1 MHHLIAPSS
10 MLEVRRPRSAHR
22 QRGDAH
28 SSAKCEPQPPR
39 YIICRRY
46 LVIGA
51 CLGRGLNSTS
61 RAVWFRGSERRQ
73 SVLSC
78 RASDAGGMAGVAP
91 QPPFAE
97 FHTASASSV
106 SGGWES
112 YNRALTAVEHPA
124 DGQADRRNAPARDPT
139 STANNCPGFT
149 GNRCAGADG
158 RTVSLGGY
166 GSAGGIA
173 RPATCC
179 KASRS

>member
-1 MHHLIAPSS
+1 

-61 RAVWFRGSERRQ
+61 RAVWSRGSERRQ
-73 SVLSC
+73 SALSC
-78 RASDAGGMAGVAP
+78 RASDAGGMVGVAP

-124 DGQADRRNAPARDPT
+124 DGQADRPKCACARPHVY
-139 STANNCPGFT
+139 SEQLPGFHWESLC
-149 GNRCAGADG
+149 RCG
-158 RTVSLGGY
+158 RTDCLPGGLWERWRNRA
-166 GSAGGIA
+166 AGDVLQSFTIVT
-173 RPATCC
+173 PVPNEL
-179 KASRS
+179 